1 VIFVAAGLVASSR
14 TFYWIANIAYFDIMS
29 NFFAFLIGRLPND
42 FDIMTKT
49 GYSTAFLI
57 IPAATLAW
65 LYFNRRNLKN

>member
-1 VIFVAAGLVASSR
+1 
-14 TFYWIANIAYFDIMS
+14 MS